1 MKISEIID
9 YLQGWAP
16 LSLQEEYDNSGLQ
29 VSRDTDVE
37 CSGVLICLDVT
48 EAVID
53 EAVAGGFNMVLSH
66 HPLIYRPIK
75 QVTSLAYQQRCIIRA
90 LDHGITVY
98 SAHTCL
104 DNAPEGVNWQISRIL
119 GLHGLEPLVPKP
131 GTDGGGSG
139 RIGVLERPESAE
151 AFLERVKQAF
161 GCQVVMHS
169 APQGQVFK
177 VAVCGGSG
185 ASLLGAAAA
194 AGADCYVTG
203 ELHYHDYFEPGL
215 LAVALGHYESEH
227 LTRELMLERLG
238 EAFPALRLQIT
249 TIDTNEVHY
258 L

>member
-1 MKISEIID
+1 MKISEIIRF
-9 YLQGWAP
+9 LESWAP
-16 LSLQEEYDNSGLQ
+16 LALQEDYDNSGLQ
-29 VSRDTDVE
+29 VSRSTDVQ
-37 CSGVLICLDVT
+37 CSGVLVCLDVT
-48 EAVID
+48 EEVMD

-75 QVTSLAYQQRCIIRA
+75 QVTSLAYQQRCIIKA

-104 DNAPEGVNWQISRIL
+104 DNAPEGVNWQISHIL
-119 GLHGLEPLVPKP
+119 GLSGLQPIVPRE

-139 RIGVLERPESAE
+139 RIGTLDKAESPAV
-151 AFLERVKQAF
+151 FLDRVKKAF
-161 GCQVVMHS
+161 DCKVVMHS
-169 APQGQVFK
+169 APAGEIRR

-185 ASLLGAAAA
+185 ASFLQQAAA
-194 AGADCYVTG
+194 AGADAYVTG
-203 ELHYHDYFEPGL
+203 ELHYHDYFEPGV

-227 LTRELMLERLG
+227 LTRELMEERLAA
-238 EAFPALRLQIT
+238 AFPSLRIQIT